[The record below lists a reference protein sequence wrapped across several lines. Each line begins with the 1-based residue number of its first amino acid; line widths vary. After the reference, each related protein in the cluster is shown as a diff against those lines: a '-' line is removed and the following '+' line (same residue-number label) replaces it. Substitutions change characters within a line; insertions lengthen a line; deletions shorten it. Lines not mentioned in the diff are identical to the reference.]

1 VKTNFVSDQVLGSFI
16 KIERNGIECQS
27 TAKEMST
34 QSLHLVDQEV
44 EEEELS
50 IMEIRSRND
59 SPFQRPTSV
68 LQTFMTGISNQLE
81 AMSQQQNAMSQQ
93 QNAMSQQQSHLMER
107 LDCVE
112 ESLHGSGKGSPNS
125 DFWTSRPAVTT
136 HLSHNSASVINSYF
150 SGKFFR
156 RSAMS

>member
-1 VKTNFVSDQVLGSFI
+1 MKTNFVSDQVLGSFI

-93 QNAMSQQQSHLMER
+93 QSHLMER

>member
-1 VKTNFVSDQVLGSFI
+1 
-16 KIERNGIECQS
+16 
-27 TAKEMST
+27 MST

-68 LQTFMTGISNQLE
+68 LQTFMTGISNQL
-81 AMSQQQNAMSQQ
+81 AAMSQQ
-93 QNAMSQQQSHLMER
+93 QNAMSQQQSAMSQQQCHLTER
-107 LDCVE
+107 LDRVE
-112 ESLHGSGKGSPNS
+112 ESLHGSGKRSSNS

-136 HLSHNSASVINSYF
+136 HQVVVPEPQSSLSHQFLLFGEVLLQKGYVLRPHL
-150 SGKFFR
+150 SGEL
-156 RSAMS
+156 